1 MIPLITIGITSYNS
15 ENTIARAI
23 ESALNQSWS
32 NAEIIIND
40 DASND
45 KTVSVLEDYEKKY
58 DNIEL
63 ILNFNN
69 TGVASSRNKILNKAK
84 GKYVAFFD
92 DDDVSNVNRLKIQY
106 QRIKDY
112 KNRWSIN
119 DPIICH
125 TSRLIIFTDGKTAI
139 EETIGCNLDKI
150 APNGN
155 EVASRI
161 LLGTPLNDGIG
172 SIATCSQMGLK
183 EDYLSIGGFD
193 ESFRRQED
201 TEFNIRLALSN
212 CHFIG
217 IKEPLVCQYLTQSV
231 DKNIKIE
238 EESTLNCLKKHQD
251 YINNNSKYSF
261 VVSWIKVKF
270 MLYKKDYFLFVFHF
284 ILLLFNHPVYT
295 IRRLISALPNLKK
308 NYKYFSDNRR

>member
-15 ENTIARAI
+15 ENTIVRALN
-23 ESALNQSWS
+23 SALNQSWA
-32 NAEIIIND
+32 NTEIIIND

-45 KTVSVLEDYEKKY
+45 SSISILKEYEKKY

-63 ILNFNN
+63 ILNLSNS
-69 TGVASSRNKILNKAK
+69 GVASSRNKIISKAN

-92 DDDVSNVNRLKIQY
+92 DDDVSNINRLKFQY
-106 QRIKDY
+106 QRINDY
-112 KNRWSIN
+112 KKKWTIN

-125 TSRLIIFTDGKTAI
+125 TSRLIIFTDGKSAI
-139 EETIGCNLDKI
+139 EETIGCDLNNI
-150 APNGN
+150 SPNGN

-201 TEFNIRLALSN
+201 TEFNIRLAFSR

-217 IKEPLVCQYLTQSV
+217 IKEPLVCQYLTKSE
-231 DKNIKIE
+231 DKNIEIE
-238 EESTLNCLKKHQD
+238 EESTLNCLKKHKD
-251 YINNNSKYSF
+251 YIHKNSNYSF
-261 VVSWIKVKF
+261 VICWIKIKF
-270 MLYKKDYFLFVFHF
+270 MFYKKDYFLLTLYL
-284 ILLLFNHPVYT
+284 IMLIIKYPIYT
-295 IRRLISALPNLKK
+295 MKRLISSFPNLKK
-308 NYKYFSDNRR
+308 NYKYFNDNR